1 MIKVLIR
8 NKMVK
13 YAQLV
18 SPFMELFPLIKT
30 KRNRLKARK
39 KCVKMKKQRAHR
51 AAKAKLQESRYR
63 KLWIGVS
70 MEV

>member
-13 YAQLV
+13 YAWLV

-39 KCVKMKKQRAHR
+39 KCVKMKRRR